1 MKRNGIVRI
10 YLCKY
15 CGFKKKT
22 DGDNLCPRC
31 AHYMSEQEFGI
42 DTSWLDDDDNY
53 NNEDEDN

>member
-15 CGFKKKT
+15 CGFKKKA

-31 AHYMSEQEFGI
+31 THYMSEQEFGI

>member
-1 MKRNGIVRI
+1 MKV

-15 CGFKKKT
+15 CSFKKKA

-42 DTSWLDDDDNY
+42 DTSWLDDDNNY
-53 NNEDEDN
+53 NDEDEDN

>member
-1 MKRNGIVRI
+1 MKV

-15 CGFKKKT
+15 CGFHKDV

-42 DTSWLDDDDNY
+42 DTSWLDDEDYDE
-53 NNEDEDN
+53 EDEDD